1 MSQLQALLIPVLC
14 TPGGSSRHFWAQTE
28 PPPHTVPRL
37 QLCPRVHENR
47 QLTCT
52 SGSSFLTLPVFLK
65 PWGFCKNSQDSCNP
79 VYFS

>member
-14 TPGGSSRHFWAQTE
+14 TPGGPVGTSGPRQNHHLTYAQAASYATW
-28 PPPHTVPRL
+28 
-37 QLCPRVHENR
+37 VHENH

-65 PWGFCKNSQDSCNP
+65 PWGSVKTLRILVA